1 MKTVNASALLETAC
15 SKVDSDAG
23 LALKLARQARRA
35 CAPTALETL
44 AESWE
49 VEARARWAL
58 MHFRQGAT
66 AARRGLKLCDRLPDL
81 RARVLWVLAECQ
93 RAQGRY
99 GVALDTW
106 MATLELSMLS
116 RQPHLSA
123 LAYLGIGNYYQI
135 IEEPQRAMALRRQAY
150 DFACQSGQPRIIAQC
165 AIALAGDYTRQRLIR
180 QAQPLLH
187 AAQDLVSAEANPTW
201 LAEIHYYNGLIEAQN
216 GNTAR
221 ATRELHE
228 ALRMANGGAPW
239 VEVQCLNELARLHRH
254 ARQFDEAVVCLHQAI
269 AAAHAFDT
277 GYLLQSLYLSLCA
290 AEEARGHFAEA
301 LAAHEAYH
309 DVRLRYL
316 SSLDDPG
323 SRPSHRR
330 LAQLE
335 LRLEVIQARKETD
348 RLLERHAS
356 NAQRLATQAR
366 QTLRSELA
374 LIDRGGLEQELGR
387 LDGQTVTLLN
397 VRLENLNAIS
407 ERYSFATGDQMLADL
422 GRALATFTLR
432 HAWFAARYSTA
443 SFVLIVPGEQLDGVV
458 KPLLQALEALIA
470 TMQTEPQPRIVLR
483 ACRVH
488 DHRTAFRSVLKAP
501 PLAHLPRTTFDAM
514 DLLP

>member
-228 ALRMANGGAPW
+228 ALRMANGGAP
-239 VEVQCLNELARLHRH
+239 
-254 ARQFDEAVVCLHQAI
+254 
-269 AAAHAFDT
+269 
-277 GYLLQSLYLSLCA
+277 
-290 AEEARGHFAEA
+290 
-301 LAAHEAYH
+301 
-309 DVRLRYL
+309 
-316 SSLDDPG
+316 G
-323 SRPSHRR
+323 S
-330 LAQLE
+330 
-335 LRLEVIQARKETD
+335 KC
-348 RLLERHAS
+348 
-356 NAQRLATQAR
+356 
-366 QTLRSELA
+366 
-374 LIDRGGLEQELGR
+374 
-387 LDGQTVTLLN
+387 N
-397 VRLENLNAIS
+397 V
-407 ERYSFATGDQMLADL
+407 
-422 GRALATFTLR
+422 
-432 HAWFAARYSTA
+432 
-443 SFVLIVPGEQLDGVV
+443 
-458 KPLLQALEALIA
+458 
-470 TMQTEPQPRIVLR
+470 
-483 ACRVH
+483 
-488 DHRTAFRSVLKAP
+488 
-501 PLAHLPRTTFDAM
+501 
-514 DLLP
+514 